1 MKWGMKYMLHK
12 GNDEIETDPFHIF
25 LSGGAGVGKTFLVNV
40 ISEYLK
46 KILVLP
52 GQNFDE
58 EPSIAVT
65 AFTGKAACKI
75 NGTTVHTAFQVPL
88 YGPNKRT
95 KTELKGKGLQD
106 LQNKY
111 KHLKVLIIDEIFMVG
126 KLTFRDLNKFLRQIK
141 NNNLDFGEISIL
153 PVGDVFQLPTVK
165 QSTIFANPSLIDAW
179 FLFKLL
185 SSLK

>member
-1 MKWGMKYMLHK
+1 MY
-12 GNDEIETDPFHIF
+12 N
-25 LSGGAGVGKTFLVNV
+25 
-40 ISEYLK
+40 
-46 KILVLP
+46 
-52 GQNFDE
+52 
-58 EPSIAVT
+58 
-65 AFTGKAACKI
+65 
-75 NGTTVHTAFQVPL
+75 TAFQVPL

-95 KTELKGKGLQD
+95 KTKVKGKGLQD

-111 KHLKVLIIDEIFMVG
+111 KHLKVLIIDELSMVG
-126 KLTFRDLNKFLRQIK
+126 KITFRDLNKFLRQIK
-141 NNNLDFGEISIL
+141 NNNLDFGGISIF